1 MTINERIKKLKPCG
15 LTVEDLIGEVLA
27 EAKECLKPGIIDG
40 FFYLEVLIKKS
51 LLKSIERRKAN
62 T

>member
-1 MTINERIKKLKPCG
+1 MTINERKKTKALGTHCRRF
-15 LTVEDLIGEVLA
+15 EEEELA

-40 FFYLEVLIKKS
+40 FFYSNVLIKKS
-51 LLKSIERRKAN
+51 LLKSIEHKKEN